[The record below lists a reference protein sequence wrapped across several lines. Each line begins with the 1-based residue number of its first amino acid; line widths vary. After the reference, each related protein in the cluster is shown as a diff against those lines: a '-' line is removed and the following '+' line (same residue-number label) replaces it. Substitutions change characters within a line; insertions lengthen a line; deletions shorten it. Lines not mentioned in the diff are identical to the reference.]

1 MKLSK
6 QIKNTLL
13 SVDTIIGNALGIAEH
28 TSNTGVTISQNDA
41 KRILDWVNENLAD
54 LRDIEKLSR

>member
-13 SVDTIIGNALGIAEH
+13 GIDTIIDNAFRISVQIDSP
-28 TSNTGVTISQNDA
+28 TVTISQKDA
-41 KRILDWVNENLAD
+41 KRILEWANEHIEN

>member
-13 SVDTIIGNALGIAEH
+13 GIDTIIGNALGIAEH
-28 TSNTGVTISQNDA
+28 TDNSGVTISQKDA
-41 KRILDWVNENLAD
+41 KRILDWASEHIEN